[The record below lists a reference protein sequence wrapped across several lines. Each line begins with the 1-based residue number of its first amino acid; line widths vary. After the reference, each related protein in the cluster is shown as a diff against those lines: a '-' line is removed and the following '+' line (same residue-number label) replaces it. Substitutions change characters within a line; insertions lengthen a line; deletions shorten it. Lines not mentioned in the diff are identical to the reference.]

1 MKKTTGTRTATTF
14 TFRPSFMRRTPES
27 DALIKTA
34 YVWPSA
40 DKAQETVDRMIGSGY
55 DHTISAA
62 PGLTVYAF
70 YAGGEMIN
78 CIVFEDATAARVH
91 SAVRRQRPVTISYVT
106 GEGEETVRTIEPR
119 SVQTTK
125 NGDLIVKALDRK
137 SELHRT
143 FRLDRVTA
151 YTVHRTRFLVAEPVR
166 TTDPETGRP
175 VTLSARENAAQVL
188 RASKPVPVVT
198 DIYSTDPE
206 TAAAMEAPEAV
217 QHLIAERYALGH
229 LFAFVS
235 A

>member
-1 MKKTTGTRTATTF
+1 MKKTTGTRTATTHTLLMGF
-14 TFRPSFMRRTPES
+14 SAEQREGLTGTYR
-27 DALIKTA
+27 
-34 YVWPSA
+34 WPSEE
-40 DKAQETVDRMIGSGY
+40 KARETIEMLVEVNGFE
-55 DHTISAA
+55 HTAHFA
-62 PGLTVYAF
+62 PGLEVHAF
-70 YAGGEMIN
+70 YINGELSTVVEIS
-78 CIVFEDATAARVH
+78 DDTAARVH

-175 VTLSARENAAQVL
+175 VTLSARENAAQAL
-188 RASKPVPVVT
+188 RASGPVPVVT

-206 TAAAMEAPEAV
+206 TAAALEAPEAV

-229 LFAFVS
+229 RFAFVS